1 MRRGGWVLAAAV
13 LALAGCTSSATSGS
27 AAAPPPATATS
38 SPGARPAATPA
49 AAPTRS
55 RTAAGLCPAATT
67 DDAAARC
74 LVASMNA
81 FWTTQLHRRIQ
92 AKVVLG
98 LPDTI
103 PAGCRFPKDQEA
115 THARAAFECPDN
127 HTIYFGP
134 VLLRNLHADDPAD
147 AFPERLAA
155 VLGHELGHSVQDAVH
170 QKEPTTGSLEAAWR
184 FMEQQADCLSGVWAH
199 GTGLDTAIFLP
210 AARAMLTDVT
220 DAGHVRD
227 HGTVTER
234 VAAVRRGLSGVAAC
248 HLGQR

>member
-1 MRRGGWVLAAAV
+1 MRRGVWVLAAAV
-13 LALAGCTSSATSGS
+13 LASAGCTSGTTSTP
-27 AAAPPPATATS
+27 AAAPRPAAATS
-38 SPGARPAATPA
+38 PPSARPAATPA
-49 AAPTRS
+49 ATPTRS
-55 RTAAGLCPAATT
+55 RTAAGLCPAAHTDATT
-67 DDAAARC
+67 ARC
-74 LVASMNA
+74 LVASMTA
-81 FWTTQLHRRIQ
+81 FWSAQLHRPVR
-92 AKVVLG
+92 ARVVLG

-103 PAGCRFPKDQEA
+103 PAGCRFPEDQLA
-115 THARAAFECPDN
+115 AHARAAFQCPDN
-127 HTIYFGP
+127 DTVYFGP
-134 VLLRNLHADDPAD
+134 VLLRNLHADVPAD

-170 QKEPTTGSLEAAWR
+170 QKEPTTGPPEAAWR

-199 GTGLDTAIFLP
+199 GTGLDTGVFLP

-220 DAGHVRD
+220 DAGHIRD